1 MRDKKFVKTIQKWN
15 GHATKDD
22 KFGLYAP
29 GRGGLEVIDLKNG
42 KLVKV
47 LIPKIAEGLYFKTTD
62 RSHFSGQSPKKDEVC
77 SLKINFILFYKK
89 RSV

>member
-1 MRDKKFVKTIQKWN
+1 MYYLKRHKNPHNIGIIDADKGHLINVRDKKFVKTIQKWN

-42 KLVKV
+42 KLVKI
-47 LIPKIAEGLYFKTTD
+47 LIPKIAEGLY
-62 RSHFSGQSPKKDEVC
+62 
-77 SLKINFILFYKK
+77 
-89 RSV
+89 

>member
-1 MRDKKFVKTIQKWN
+1 LINVRDKKFVKTIQKWN

-62 RSHFSGQSPKKDEVC
+62 RSHFLVPGTKSKKGRGQFLED
-77 SLKINFILFYKK
+77 
-89 RSV
+89 